1 MSPSEKYR
9 LYAREC
15 FLIAENV
22 TDPGTQAWLI
32 GVAQSWLALAEQA
45 EKNPAANPVQDP
57 VHETP
62 PSPNEANDSVT
73 QQQQQI
79 QPEKKDE

>member
-1 MSPSEKYR
+1 MSSEKYR

-22 TDPGTQAWLI
+22 TDPGTKAWLI
-32 GVAQSWLALAEQA
+32 EMAQSWLVLAQHA
-45 EKNPAANPVQDP
+45 EKNLTADLVY
-57 VHETP
+57 ETP
-62 PSPNEANDSVT
+62 PSHNDANKSVT

>member
-1 MSPSEKYR
+1 MSSEKYR

-15 FLIAENV
+15 FQIAENV
-22 TDPGTQAWLI
+22 TDPGTKAWLI
-32 GVAQSWLALAEQA
+32 GLAQSWLVRAQQA
-45 EKNPAANPVQDP
+45 EKNLTADP

-62 PSPNEANDSVT
+62 PSQNESNDSVT

-79 QPEKKDE
+79 QPEQRLAARRVK

>member
-1 MSPSEKYR
+1 MSSEKYR

-15 FLIAENV
+15 FQIAENV
-22 TDPGTQAWLI
+22 TDPGTKAWLI
-32 GVAQSWLALAEQA
+32 GLAQSWLVLAQQA
-45 EKNPAANPVQDP
+45 EKNLTADP
-57 VHETP
+57 VYETP
-62 PSPNEANDSVT
+62 PSQNESNDSVT